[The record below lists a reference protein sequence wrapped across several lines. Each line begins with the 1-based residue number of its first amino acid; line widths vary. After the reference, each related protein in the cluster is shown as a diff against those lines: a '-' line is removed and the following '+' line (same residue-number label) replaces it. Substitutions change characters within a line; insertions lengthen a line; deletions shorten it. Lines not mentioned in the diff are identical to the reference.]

1 MRNLP
6 DRGIH
11 VFEHHHPFRT
21 VTFVEDEE
29 EYKYAILGDS
39 LVFGVY
45 IKSALVI
52 SCPGGRISRV
62 DTPAIMQYLIL
73 KGVQGVGLMI
83 GTNNLVDREGN
94 ENEAAEIAEQLR
106 TLIDHL
112 LDANIKPCVFKVPGR
127 RGHKEAINSLKKEY
141 RKLAQEKGL
150 VFHVPRRC
158 TFRGIGRDGL
168 HPDETSLNRLGE
180 DLYDGVRKL
189 C

>member
-1 MRNLP
+1 MQRNRPLTRRDRIMRNLT

-45 IKSALVI
+45 IKNALVI

-73 KGVQGVGLMI
+73 KGVQGVGLMR
-83 GTNNLVDREGN
+83 TKPRKSPSSCEPSSTTCWTRTSSRASSRCQ
-94 ENEAAEIAEQLR
+94 AAGDTRRRSIA
-106 TLIDHL
+106 
-112 LDANIKPCVFKVPGR
+112 
-127 RGHKEAINSLKKEY
+127 
-141 RKLAQEKGL
+141 
-150 VFHVPRRC
+150 
-158 TFRGIGRDGL
+158 
-168 HPDETSLNRLGE
+168 
-180 DLYDGVRKL
+180 
-189 C
+189 